1 MNATRPNRL
10 RHFRAIVLDRVGTAL
25 LGPTAAVRAIRKASS
40 YGIAH
45 AQPYARAA
53 VVRRLAGDCASVL
66 DVGTGTMRSLA
77 SLPCGVKVGLDAHR
91 PYLASRIETSAVPIH
106 APVSA
111 LSRLFVP
118 DAVDLVTMID
128 FIEHLEKDEAITA
141 LKDAELVAGRRV
153 VVFTPRGHFPQ
164 EDYDALNLGGE
175 AFQRHRSEWDVS
187 DFRGLGYAVIVLTGF
202 HDDRNL
208 SFVQAFGR
216 GARPVDAL
224 IAWKTLA

>member
-1 MNATRPNRL
+1 MNATRL
-10 RHFRAIVLDRVGTAL
+10 SHVRAIVSDRLRATL
-25 LGPTAAVRAIRKASS
+25 LGRTAAVRAIRKASS
-40 YGIAH
+40 YGMAH
-45 AQPYARAA
+45 AQPHARPA

-77 SLPCGVKVGLDAHR
+77 PLPCGVKVGLDAHR
-91 PYLASRIETSAVPIH
+91 PYLTSRIEINAVPIH

-128 FIEHLEKDEAITA
+128 FIEHLDKDEAVTA
-141 LKDAELVAGRRV
+141 LNDAELVARRRV

-164 EDYDALNLGGE
+164 EGYDALNLGGE
-175 AFQRHRSEWDVS
+175 SFQRHRSQWDVS
-187 DFRGLGYAVIVLTGF
+187 DFRGLGYAVIVLNGF

-216 GARPVDAL
+216 GAPAVDAL